1 MTAIYR
7 VIYEKAP
14 PESIAHDLRTHK
26 AIVEN
31 E

>member
-14 PESIAHDLRTHK
+14 PEIIARDLRTRK
-26 AIVEN
+26 AVVDKE
-31 E
+31 